1 MKQRPFEERYAP
13 GWQAFAACLD
23 RLEHPNAAQKASQT
37 ASLPVAELSAA
48 YRQLCQHLAIARSRC
63 YSGSLLARLNQLALR
78 AYQQIYRTPQRR
90 WPVVLHFLT
99 ADFPQRVR
107 ADAGLFWL
115 CAALFYLPLLSMG
128 LMVYQAPE
136 LIYSLLSPESV
147 TELEAMYAPGKTTA
161 DRKAADDVAMFGYYI
176 YNNIGLGFRTF
187 AGGILLGVGA
197 AFMLLLNGVF
207 IGAVSGY
214 LTARG
219 FIETFYTFIAGHG
232 AFELTGIVLAGVAGL
247 KLGWAVAAPGRFSRV
262 EALRRAASGGVRLIL
277 GVVALLLLAAFI
289 EAFWSSNQAIPVEIK
304 YAVGIAGW
312 LLVILY
318 LTLAGRRA
326 PDARFLSK
334 TDQPEG

>member
-1 MKQRPFEERYAP
+1 MKQRLFEARYAA
-13 GWQAFAACLD
+13 GWQAFAARLD
-23 RLEHPNAAQKASQT
+23 RLERAAAAKNASPT
-37 ASLPVAELSAA
+37 APLPVAEMPSA
-48 YRQLCQHLAIARSRC
+48 YRQLCQQLAIARSRR
-63 YSGSLLARLNQLALR
+63 YSAALLARLNQLALR
-78 AYQQIYRTPQRR
+78 AYQQIYRAPQRR

-107 ADAGLFWL
+107 NEARLFWL
-115 CAALFYLPLLSMG
+115 CAALFYLPLLGMG
-128 LMVYQAPE
+128 LSVYQAPE

-147 TELEAMYAPGKTTA
+147 ADLEAMYMPDKSA
-161 DRKAADDVAMFGYYI
+161 DDRNATDDVAMFGYYI
-176 YNNIGLGFRTF
+176 YNNIGLGFRIF

-262 EALRRAASGGVRLIL
+262 EALRRAAAGGVRLIL
-277 GVVALLLLAAFI
+277 GVVALLVLAAFI
-289 EAFWSSNQAIPVEIK
+289 EAFWSSNRAIPAEIK
-304 YAVGIAGW
+304 YAVGVAGW

-326 PDARFLSK
+326 P
-334 TDQPEG
+334 

>member
-1 MKQRPFEERYAP
+1 VKQRPFEERYAA
-13 GWQAFAACLD
+13 GWRAFAARLD
-23 RLEHPNAAQKASQT
+23 RLERQAAPKNAPRT
-37 ASLPVAELSAA
+37 TPLPVAETPSA
-48 YRQLCQHLAIARSRC
+48 YRQLCQHLAIARSRR

-78 AYQQIYRTPQRR
+78 AYQQIYRAPQRR
-90 WPVVLHFLT
+90 WPVVIRFLT

-107 ADAGLFWL
+107 AEAGLFWL
-115 CAALFYLPLLSMG
+115 CAALFYLPLLGMG
-128 LMVYQAPE
+128 LAVYQAPE

-147 TELEAMYAPGKTTA
+147 ADLEAMYAPNPSA
-161 DRKAADDVAMFGYYI
+161 DNRNASTDLAMFGYYI

-187 AGGILLGVGA
+187 AGGLLLGIGA

-219 FIETFYTFIAGHG
+219 FIETFYTFVAGHG

-289 EAFWSSNQAIPVEIK
+289 EAFWSSNRAIPAEIK

-318 LTLAGRRA
+318 LTLVGRRA
-326 PDARFLSK
+326 P
-334 TDQPEG
+334 

>member
-1 MKQRPFEERYAP
+1 MKQRPFEERYAA
-13 GWQAFAACLD
+13 GWRAFAARLD
-23 RLEHPNAAQKASQT
+23 RLERQAAPKNAPRT
-37 ASLPVAELSAA
+37 TSLPVAEMPSA
-48 YRQLCQHLAIARSRC
+48 YRQLCQHLAIARSRR

-78 AYQQIYRTPQRR
+78 AYQQIYRAPQRR
-90 WPVVLHFLT
+90 WPVVIRFLT

-107 ADAGLFWL
+107 AEAGLFWL
-115 CAALFYLPLLSMG
+115 CAALFYLPLLGMG
-128 LMVYQAPE
+128 LAVYQAPE

-147 TELEAMYAPGKTTA
+147 ADLEAMYAPNPSA
-161 DRKAADDVAMFGYYI
+161 DNRNASTDLAMFGYYI

-187 AGGILLGVGA
+187 AGGLLLGIGA

-219 FIETFYTFIAGHG
+219 FIETFYTFVAGHG

-262 EALRRAASGGVRLIL
+262 DALRQAAAGGVRLIL
-277 GVVALLLLAAFI
+277 GVAALLLLAAFI
-289 EAFWSSNQAIPVEIK
+289 EAFWSSNRAIPAEIK

-326 PDARFLSK
+326 P
-334 TDQPEG
+334 

>member
-1 MKQRPFEERYAP
+1 MKQRPFEERYAV
-13 GWQAFAACLD
+13 GWRAFAARLD
-23 RLEHPNAAQKASQT
+23 RLERSAAAKNASPT
-37 ASLPVAELSAA
+37 PPLPIAELPSA
-48 YRQLCQHLAIARSRC
+48 YRQLCQQLAIARYRR
-63 YSGSLLARLNQLALR
+63 YSAALLARLNQLALR
-78 AYQQIYRTPQRR
+78 AYQQIYRAPQRR

-115 CAALFYLPLLSMG
+115 CAALFYLPLLGMG
-128 LMVYQAPE
+128 LAVHQAPE

-147 TELEAMYAPGKTTA
+147 ADLEAMYTPGKSA
-161 DRKAADDVAMFGYYI
+161 DDSNATDDVAMFGYYI

-262 EALRRAASGGVRLIL
+262 DALRRAASGGVRLIL
-277 GVVALLLLAAFI
+277 GVVALLVLAAFI
-289 EAFWSSNQAIPVEIK
+289 EAFWSSNRAIPAEIK

-326 PDARFLSK
+326 P
-334 TDQPEG
+334 

>member
-1 MKQRPFEERYAP
+1 MKQRPFEERYAV
-13 GWQAFAACLD
+13 GWRAFAARLD
-23 RLEHPNAAQKASQT
+23 RLERSAAAKNASPT
-37 ASLPVAELSAA
+37 PPLPIAELPSA
-48 YRQLCQHLAIARSRC
+48 YRQLCQQLAIARHRR
-63 YSGSLLARLNQLALR
+63 YSAALLARLNQLALR
-78 AYQQIYRTPQRR
+78 AYQQIYRAPQRR

-107 ADAGLFWL
+107 DDAGLFWL
-115 CAALFYLPLLSMG
+115 CAALFYLPLLGMG
-128 LMVYQAPE
+128 SVVYQAPE

-147 TELEAMYAPGKTTA
+147 ADLEAMYTPGKSA
-161 DRKAADDVAMFGYYI
+161 DDRNATDDVAMFGYYI

-289 EAFWSSNQAIPVEIK
+289 EAFWSSNRAIPAEIK

-318 LTLAGRRA
+318 LTLAGRH
-326 PDARFLSK
+326 ARC
-334 TDQPEG
+334 

>member
-1 MKQRPFEERYAP
+1 MKQRPFEERYAA
-13 GWQAFAACLD
+13 GWRAFAARLD
-23 RLEHPNAAQKASQT
+23 RLERQAAPKNAPRT
-37 ASLPVAELSAA
+37 TPLPVAETPSA
-48 YRQLCQHLAIARSRC
+48 YRQLCQHLAIARSRR

-78 AYQQIYRTPQRR
+78 AYQQIYRAPQRR
-90 WPVVLHFLT
+90 WPVVIRFLT

-107 ADAGLFWL
+107 AEARLFWL
-115 CAALFYLPLLSMG
+115 CAVLFYLPLLGMG
-128 LMVYQAPE
+128 LAVYQAPE

-147 TELEAMYAPGKTTA
+147 ADLEAMYAPNPSA
-161 DRKAADDVAMFGYYI
+161 DNRNASTDLAMFGYYI

-187 AGGILLGVGA
+187 AGGLLLGIGA

-219 FIETFYTFIAGHG
+219 FIETFYTFVAGHG

-262 EALRRAASGGVRLIL
+262 DALRQAAAGGVRLIL
-277 GVVALLLLAAFI
+277 GVAALLLLAAFI
-289 EAFWSSNQAIPVEIK
+289 EAFWSSNRAIPAEIK

-326 PDARFLSK
+326 P
-334 TDQPEG
+334 

>member
-1 MKQRPFEERYAP
+1 MKQRPFEERYTQ

-23 RLEHPNAAQKASQT
+23 RLERPGAGKKTAQNAP
-37 ASLPVAELSAA
+37 LPVAELPAA
-48 YRQLCQHLAIARSRC
+48 YRQLCQHLAIARSRR

-78 AYQQIYRTPQRR
+78 AYQQIYRAPQRR

-115 CAALFYLPLLSMG
+115 CAVLFYLPLLGMG
-128 LMVYQAPE
+128 LAVYQAPE

-147 TELEAMYAPGKTTA
+147 ADLEAMYAPGKGA
-161 DRKAADDVAMFGYYI
+161 DDRNAADNLAMFGHYI
-176 YNNIGLGFRTF
+176 HNNIGLGFRTF

-197 AFMLLLNGVF
+197 AFMLLFNGVF

-232 AFELTGIVLAGVAGL
+232 AFELTGIVLAGAAGL

-262 EALRRAASGGVRLIL
+262 DALRQAAASGVRLML

-289 EAFWSSNQAIPVEIK
+289 EAFWSSNRAIPAEIK
-304 YAVGIAGW
+304 YAVGVAGW
-312 LLVILY
+312 ALVILY
-318 LTLAGRRA
+318 LTRAGRRA
-326 PDARFLSK
+326 S
-334 TDQPEG
+334 

>member
-1 MKQRPFEERYAP
+1 MKQRPFEERYAA
-13 GWQAFAACLD
+13 GWRAFAARLD
-23 RLEHPNAAQKASQT
+23 RLERQAAPKNAPRT
-37 ASLPVAELSAA
+37 TPLPVAETPSA
-48 YRQLCQHLAIARSRC
+48 YRQLCQHLAIARSRR
-63 YSGSLLARLNQLALR
+63 YSGSLLARLNELALR
-78 AYQQIYRTPQRR
+78 AYQQIYRAPQRR
-90 WPVVLHFLT
+90 WPVVMHFLT

-107 ADAGLFWL
+107 AEAGLFWL
-115 CAALFYLPLLSMG
+115 CAALFYLPLLGMG
-128 LMVYQAPE
+128 LAVYQAPE

-147 TELEAMYAPGKTTA
+147 ADLEAMYTPGKS
-161 DRKAADDVAMFGYYI
+161 ADDRSATDDVTMFGYYI

-187 AGGILLGVGA
+187 AGGLLLGVGA

-219 FIETFYTFIAGHG
+219 FIETFYTFVAGHG

-262 EALRRAASGGVRLIL
+262 EALRQAAAGGVRLIL
-277 GVVALLLLAAFI
+277 GVTALLLLAAFI
-289 EAFWSSNQAIPVEIK
+289 EAFWSSNRAIPSEIK
-304 YAVGIAGW
+304 YVVGVAGW

-326 PDARFLSK
+326 S
-334 TDQPEG
+334 